1 MVLCWMT
8 FGNHPQVAESPKW
21 AHHQTIRPLRTEG
34 DSDASLTDFRD
45 FDIAHKNLPA
55 LAESP
60 QVDPVDHQEG

>member
-21 AHHQTIRPLRTEG
+21 AHHQTIRPLRGEG

-45 FDIAHKNLPA
+45 FDIGHKNLPA
-55 LAESP
+55 RAESP
-60 QVDPVDHQEG
+60 QVDPLDHQEG